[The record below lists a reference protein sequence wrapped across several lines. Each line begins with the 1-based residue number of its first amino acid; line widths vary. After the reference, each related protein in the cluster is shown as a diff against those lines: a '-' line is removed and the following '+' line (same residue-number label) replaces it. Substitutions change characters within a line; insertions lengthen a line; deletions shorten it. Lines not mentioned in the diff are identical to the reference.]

1 MPGVEPVEVPPDPTV
16 FAGSWF
22 NSAAIIKCELN
33 FFFFPLGGRFTC
45 SAGSGHV
52 LERAGPFPSGAKCK
66 PKPFCCPGGVSQGLP
81 IPSAVLGKVSC
92 FICSSEE
99 AQSEGLGSSWGSV
112 CFPLTINARFPIVGG
127 VRGFAGQLGGGFR
140 AMVGAPFPL
149 TGEH

>member
-1 MPGVEPVEVPPDPTV
+1 MPGVEPVEVPPDLTV

-66 PKPFCCPGGVSQGLP
+66 PKPFCCPGGCRRGS
-81 IPSAVLGKVSC
+81 PSRRPSLG
-92 FICSSEE
+92 
-99 AQSEGLGSSWGSV
+99 
-112 CFPLTINARFPIVGG
+112 R
-127 VRGFAGQLGGGFR
+127 
-140 AMVGAPFPL
+140 
-149 TGEH
+149 